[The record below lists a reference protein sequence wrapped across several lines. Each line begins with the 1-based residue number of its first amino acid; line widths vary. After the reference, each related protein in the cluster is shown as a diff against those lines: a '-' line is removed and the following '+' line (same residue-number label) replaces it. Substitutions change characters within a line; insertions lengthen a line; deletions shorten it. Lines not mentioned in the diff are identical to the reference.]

1 MRHYFMNILPTEVI
15 LQNALEFQIPLE
27 AKPTFIPLFYKF
39 KYEEIIVT
47 DLILKRKRGG
57 KKLH

>member
-1 MRHYFMNILPTEVI
+1 MNILPSEVI
-15 LQNALEFQIPLE
+15 LQNALGFQIPLE